1 MWFFLLRPD
10 AGSPHIN
17 NADVQIDVPVS
28 YNMDNIC
35 RASNSVDVQ
44 IEDEEEP
51 YEAARAL
58 DSDDDRPVQEMTEQ
72 EIELIRRLCPE
83 RDPAVHEFSSL
94 SHSTRAY
101 AEGRDDELLEAPDN
115 ADSIEI
121 KVGLLF
127 KDLPTLRRWLQ
138 EYSVNRKRPFKVRH
152 SYAQRRYTVVCE
164 VPECNWRVCAR
175 RQKDTEKFKITKIV
189 GPHTCAQTELSSKHR
204 QLTSTLITKRI
215 LGILKGQPNLKVKSI
230 MTMTSELFGYR
241 IKYGKAWRAKQR
253 AWKMIYGDWE
263 EGYEKLPALFDAIKA
278 KNPGMHYEYIPKPNE
293 WRNDREIF
301 FRAFW
306 CFSQCVEAFRHCRP
320 VLSIDGTFLLGK
332 YKGTLLVAISCDVD
346 NALFPLAFALV
357 ERENRDS
364 WSWFLRLVRI
374 HVVGP
379 GREDGV
385 ISDRHQGILIAVQE
399 QIPGYAPMHHRWCTR
414 HLAENLLR
422 KDHSKANFPLFEE
435 VCRQLEVSFFEDKL
449 KELKDATNAEGKN
462 WIAGLLREPQKWT
475 RTYNDGGWRFEF

>member
-175 RQKDTEKFKITKIV
+175 RQKDTGKFKITKIV

-204 QLTSTLITKRI
+204 QLTSTLIAKRI

-263 EGYEKLPALFDAIKA
+263 EGYEKLPALFNAIKA
-278 KNPGMHYEYIPKPNE
+278 KKP
-293 WRNDREIF
+293 
-301 FRAFW
+301 
-306 CFSQCVEAFRHCRP
+306 RH
-320 VLSIDGTFLLGK
+320 
-332 YKGTLLVAISCDVD
+332 
-346 NALFPLAFALV
+346 ALRV
-357 ERENRDS
+357 
-364 WSWFLRLVRI
+364 
-374 HVVGP
+374 H
-379 GREDGV
+379 
-385 ISDRHQGILIAVQE
+385 
-399 QIPGYAPMHHRWCTR
+399 
-414 HLAENLLR
+414 
-422 KDHSKANFPLFEE
+422 
-435 VCRQLEVSFFEDKL
+435 
-449 KELKDATNAEGKN
+449 
-462 WIAGLLREPQKWT
+462 PQT
-475 RTYNDGGWRFEF
+475 